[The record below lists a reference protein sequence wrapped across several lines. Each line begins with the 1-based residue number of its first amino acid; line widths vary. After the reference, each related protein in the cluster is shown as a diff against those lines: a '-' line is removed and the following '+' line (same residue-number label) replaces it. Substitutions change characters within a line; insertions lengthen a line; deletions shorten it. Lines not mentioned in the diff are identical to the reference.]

1 MQPRRAALA
10 GIVFPVIAAGYFA
23 FSNAVEPGHADP
35 GVLVMLCALGIATSV
50 MAYVLFASLASN

>member
-1 MQPRRAALA
+1 MRPRRAALA

-35 GVLVMLCALGIATSV
+35 GVLVMLCALGIAMSL
-50 MAYVLFASLASN
+50 MAHVLFASLAKN